1 MSVSRTDHTASNQIG
16 VQSKGGF
23 ELRWGLIGA
32 GRMAAAMGADIAITP
47 GNRVVACAA
56 RTTARSAA
64 IASTFAARLE
74 PSIQSLLGADDVD
87 VAYIATPPNTH
98 VELTLAALQAGKH
111 VVVEKPFAVT
121 GADAVRIAEA
131 ARASGRFCMEAMWTR
146 FLPAVQAAFSLA
158 SDGGLGEL
166 RQLTADFS
174 YALVVDPAHHVFQPD
189 GGGALLDRAVYGV
202 SLAVAALGP
211 VVDVVSTARKGST
224 GVDEDVALL
233 LSHRSG
239 AIATI
244 TASLRSRGSNEAV
257 LRGTGATVTLHE
269 PYFGATRYSVVPAA
283 PVDLGGTGSPRTPG
297 TAAKVMGEVMGRLG
311 NSVRARQAV
320 ETAKGL
326 TKAGLHQ
333 MKATAAPTDGRGYA
347 HQVAAVRE
355 AIRAGLTEHPDMT
368 LAHSVEVMQVLD
380 RARSSWLSA

>member
-1 MSVSRTDHTASNQIG
+1 MTVSQTTNVPGDGTAA
-16 VQSKGGF
+16 QSKDGF

-32 GRMAAAMGADIAITP
+32 GGMAAAMGADIAITP

-56 RTTARSAA
+56 RTTTRSAA

-74 PSIQSLLGADDVD
+74 PSIQSLLAADDVD

-98 VELTLAALQAGKH
+98 VELALAALQAGKH

-121 GADAVRIAEA
+121 RADAVRIAEA
-131 ARASGRFCMEAMWTR
+131 ARTSGRFCMEAMWTR
-146 FLPAVQAAFSLA
+146 FLPAVQAVLGLA

-202 SLAVAALGP
+202 SLAVAVLGP

-224 GVDEDVALL
+224 GVDEDVALM

-244 TASLRSRGSNEAV
+244 TASLRSRGSNQAV

-269 PYFGATRYSVVPAA
+269 PFFGATRYTVVPAA
-283 PVDLGGTGSPRTPG
+283 PADLGGMGARTPG
-297 TAAKVMGEVMGRLG
+297 AASKMMGEVMGRLG